1 MVEANTTCQTPMK
14 TTSEGAWQ
22 GDDPLHF
29 ALPLLILQIC
39 LVVVV
44 TRSLAF
50 VLKPL
55 HQPRVIAEIIVRTL
69 CINAN
74 IFYILVISIHVMLIK
89 HAFIYGSPIYFP
101 RKNKQVIYDMFSW
114 STYLI
119 PSALRVFAVR

>member
-22 GDDPLHF
+22 GDNPLHF

-55 HQPRVIAEIIVRTL
+55 HQPRVIAEIIVR
-69 CINAN
+69 AVY
-74 IFYILVISIHVMLIK
+74 IFYMLVISIHVMLIK
-89 HAFIYGSPIYFP
+89 LFEGIRPFI
-101 RKNKQVIYDMFSW
+101 
-114 STYLI
+114 
-119 PSALRVFAVR
+119 